1 MEKIIVLE
9 KRDIR
14 DLSDILRL
22 AHAIGKKVF
31 NVEWVKVAPTV
42 FPLRDKKNK
51 IVGYT
56 VKVSPD
62 NKRNMERGRDQKNG

>member
-22 AHAIGKKVF
+22 AHTIGKQIF
-31 NVEWVKVAPTV
+31 NVKWVRVSPTV

-51 IVGYT
+51 VVGYT

-62 NKRNMERGRDQKNG
+62 NEKSVERGRVQKNG